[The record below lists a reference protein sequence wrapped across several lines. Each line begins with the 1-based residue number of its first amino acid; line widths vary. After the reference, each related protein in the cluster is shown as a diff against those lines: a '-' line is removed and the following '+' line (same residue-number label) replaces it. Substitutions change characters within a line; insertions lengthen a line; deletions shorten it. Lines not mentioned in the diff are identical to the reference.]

1 MTSDKKPS
9 KILFLSVATLV
20 LLGILILASVSA
32 VFSIERFGKSSYLLE
47 HQFLRGFLLGL
58 LGAIIAF
65 FMPLEKIK
73 KLSPWF
79 FVICLVLLGILAF
92 SKIGMKIFG
101 AVSWLKIGEL
111 SFQPSE
117 FLKPALIV
125 YLAAWLAKD
134 ELFKKSIKVKPLLP
148 FLLILGV
155 VAALLIAQPDVGTFG
170 VIALIAAAM
179 FFIAKTP
186 LWQNFSLWGLGAV
199 SFIALVKLAPYRFDR
214 WLVFLNPGLDPMGK
228 SYQIGQSLIAIGSGG
243 ATGLGLG
250 LSRQKFGFLPQT
262 IGDAIFPVF
271 AEETGFLGSV
281 ILIGVILFFV
291 WCGFSVCAKIK
302 DRFSQI
308 AGSGICIWIGLQ
320 ALINIGSMTGLLPV
334 TGVPLPL
341 VSYGGSHLAAELIGL
356 GILMNIAK
364 KAT

>member
-1 MTSDKKPS
+1 MINDKKLS
-9 KILFLSVATLV
+9 KALFLSIATLV
-20 LLGILILASVSA
+20 LFGILILASVSA
-32 VFSIERFGKSSYLLE
+32 VFSIERFGKSSYLFE

-58 LGAIIAF
+58 FGAIIAF

-73 KLSPWF
+73 KLGPWF
-79 FVICLVLLGILAF
+79 FVVCLVLLGILAF
-92 SKIGMKIFG
+92 SKIGLKVFG
-101 AVSWLKIGEL
+101 ATSWLKLGAL

-117 FLKPALIV
+117 FLKPAFIV

-134 ELFKKSIKVKPLLP
+134 EFSKKKLLP
-148 FLLILGV
+148 FLLILGLIAV
-155 VAALLIAQPDVGTFG
+155 LLIIQPDVGTLG

-186 LWQNFSLWGLGAV
+186 LWQNFFLWGLGIG
-199 SFIALVKLAPYRFDR
+199 SFMALVKLAPYRFDR

-228 SYQIGQSLIAIGSGG
+228 SYQISQSMIAIGSGG

-271 AEETGFLGSV
+271 AEEAGFVGTF
-281 ILIGVILFFV
+281 ILIAVFIFFL
-291 WCGFSVCAKIK
+291 WCGFSVCAKAK
-302 DRFSQI
+302 DKFSQI

-320 ALINIGSMTGLLPV
+320 ALINIGSMTGLLPL

-341 VSYGGSHLAAELIGL
+341 ISYGGSHLAAELVGL

-364 KAT
+364 NN